1 MLLDDAMNCIW
12 SNKILG
18 AVYAEHL
25 VFNLPS
31 GLSGRHVRVGLVN
44 GETNGDGNYYVS
56 IAEAEAYS
64 SFPVDGDGDGLDDDW
79 EVQYGF
85 DPTVADDTTVDAD
98 GDGADLEEEFAA
110 DTNPSNP
117 NDRFRIQPLSGTQMD
132 IRFPTS
138 IARLYSLE
146 WSTNLVDR
154 IWDTV
159 SGQTDLQGT
168 GEEMILQAPTTE
180 QFHYYRVKVSQ

>member
-1 MLLDDAMNCIW
+1 MLLDENFSCIW
-12 SNKILG
+12 SNQITG
-18 AVYAEHL
+18 ATYAQYL
-25 VFNLPS
+25 DFYPS
-31 GLSGRHVRVGLVN
+31 VGSMSRHIRIGLVN
-44 GETNGDGNYYVS
+44 GETNADGNYYVS

-168 GEEMILQAPTTE
+168 GEEMTLQAPTTE
-180 QFHYYRVKVSQ
+180 QFRYYRIKVSQ